1 VAREKNQREKVQ
13 LEKVAERERISRDL
27 HDTIGHSLTLITL
40 KSQLARKLVETE
52 ESEKSLEEI
61 RKIEQISRQ
70 ALNSVREVINGI
82 RSIAMSENISILEMR
97 LKEAGFMVQINTL
110 NTPLKPEVDSALS
123 FILTECV
130 TNVLRHSKGT
140 RVVIIFSQY
149 NNDLVLEIKDNGDC
163 EIIKPG
169 GGIDG
174 IKNRLLPLNGHIS
187 SLCEGGVKHTIK
199 IPEAFSENSPR

>member
-1 VAREKNQREKVQ
+1 

-110 NTPLKPEVDSALS
+110 DTPLKPEVDSALS

-130 TNVLRHSKGT
+130 TNVLR
-140 RVVIIFSQY
+140 
-149 NNDLVLEIKDNGDC
+149 
-163 EIIKPG
+163 
-169 GGIDG
+169 
-174 IKNRLLPLNGHIS
+174 